1 MVTGA
6 RILRAF
12 ENLEV
17 GFSNLAKN
25 MKIDG
30 DIKDNDYLR
39 VVVFEEVKKLQNLIK
54 VYSTEEEKK

>member
-1 MVTGA
+1 MLSKA

-25 MKIDG
+25 MKMDSK
-30 DIKDNDYLR
+30 IKDNDYLR
-39 VVVFEEVKKLQNLIK
+39 VVVFEEVERLQSLIK
-54 VYSTEEEKK
+54 TCEAEEEEE